1 MSVSIPIVRS
11 WDCLLADKVVIPLRS
26 VEGQRFR
33 VSNGGISCLGVG
45 DVADDW
51 SSLVL
56 APRIGLVGQGVIVHD
71 VPRVGDTCIG
81 DPLRSKPL
89 LNGVASWDVLVISVA
104 NVPEKFVSVLELD
117 SAECSSH
124 ADVDAANIIDWVNDV
139 SLGLVLDEQRQAVA
153 VFIVS

>member
-1 MSVSIPIVRS
+1 
-11 WDCLLADKVVIPLRS
+11 
-26 VEGQRFR
+26 
-33 VSNGGISCLGVG
+33 
-45 DVADDW
+45 
-51 SSLVL
+51 
-56 APRIGLVGQGVIVHD
+56 
-71 VPRVGDTCIG
+71 
-81 DPLRSKPL
+81 L
-89 LNGVASWDVLVISVA
+89 LNGVASWDVLVIGVA